1 MFRAPGSEFWFK
13 KKSIAEASV
22 RNLERGTRTG
32 TMNPNRNENPEP
44 GTRNLE
50 QSGPRS
56 LIPTLIFAVFT
67 LLSSAMLPATRMDT
81 VHDLALQTV
90 LDRLTGGVADRP
102 DRPDAWV
109 TAVRR
114 MPARAAEFAA
124 FPDGVADALRDVL
137 HQRGIER
144 LYTHQAIAIEHALAG
159 RHVVL

>member
-1 MFRAPGSEFWFK
+1 MFRAPGSEFRFK

-22 RNLERGTRTG
+22 RNLERGT
-32 TMNPNRNENPEP
+32 MNPNRNGNPEL

-50 QSGPRS
+50 QSGSKS

-114 MPARAAEFAA
+114 
-124 FPDGVADALRDVL
+124 LR
-137 HQRGIER
+137 GP
-144 LYTHQAIAIEHALAG
+144 
-159 RHVVL
+159 